1 MVRVEGS
8 VGEDGVDAEGQMSV
22 TGGKRAKVPYVA
34 AVPADHRR
42 SANLN

>member
-22 TGGKRAKVPYVA
+22 TGGGGKSPVSRGGPRGPQTISK
-34 AVPADHRR
+34 
-42 SANLN
+42 S